1 MVVQELNDATF
12 KPDLK
17 SPCVCG
23 KGKGMRE
30 STETETKVRL
40 SLRLS
45 VSPSLCL
52 SVSLCLSLSLSVS
65 LCGCGCDCGCGCGCG
80 CDCGCGCLCES
91 VVVPVPHPH
100 LCSCC
105 ALFRFFSLRQGHT
118 PYCQNFMRA
127 CESLNKTSRIQALT
141 DQTRRRVAHLAEY
154 EANKRIRAVQRRQIM
169 EDLEA
174 RDLTFAP
181 QVRVCVCVCV
191 CFVAVVYVAVGGAVH
206 VSRVVSSRRVAD
218 QPELHK
224 NLGTHGPRKG
234 ARSPDRPHRR
244 TADEG
249 RQQHGVAPQDWYVYV
264 FVHACV
270 GGVGR

>member
-1 MVVQELNDATF
+1 MRVWQRQRHAGVDGNRNQGAF
-12 KPDLK
+12 V
-17 SPCVCG
+17 SP
-23 KGKGMRE
+23 
-30 STETETKVRL
+30 
-40 SLRLS
+40 SLCLS

-191 CFVAVVYVAVGGAVH
+191 FCCCCLRCRRWRRARLTC
-206 VSRVVSSRRVAD
+206 RVVASGCRST
-218 QPELHK
+218 
-224 NLGTHGPRKG
+224 GTPQKSGNAWPAKRSAKPRPP
-234 ARSPDRPHRR
+234 AS
-244 TADEG
+244 TN
-249 RQQHGVAPQDWYVYV
+249 
-264 FVHACV
+264 C
-270 GGVGR
+270 